1 MSILYPIYIQL
12 SRDTVDNF
20 QPSSVVNKG
29 RKRLRYA
36 THSHPRPQS
45 VAMYYIITP
54 SVVRGLP
61 TVANNKT
68 FSPYCVGVYPYLFA
82 CVWGGGVVWADTY
95 ISLPPGLYPYSK
107 ILHLIQRLQKNCCTL
122 SCVTPPR
129 FLSPSTVLTNKKNFP
144 AGQKVLNSRLWTR
157 STAKTQPFQQQ

>member
-1 MSILYPIYIQL
+1 MSTLYPIYIQL
-12 SRDTVDNF
+12 SRDIVDNF

-61 TVANNKT
+61 TVANTKPLVLIVWGISL
-68 FSPYCVGVYPYLFA
+68 FVCLCVG
-82 CVWGGGVVWADTY
+82 WGVV
-95 ISLPPGLYPYSK
+95 
-107 ILHLIQRLQKNCCTL
+107 
-122 SCVTPPR
+122 
-129 FLSPSTVLTNKKNFP
+129 
-144 AGQKVLNSRLWTR
+144 
-157 STAKTQPFQQQ
+157 